1 MNDLALALI
10 MKGKGTGARGAC
22 VQILFSL
29 FSCVTLCRLPT
40 VSGLQQFP
48 LLHGDN
54 NDAGKD

>member
-1 MNDLALALI
+1 MACVALG
-10 MKGKGTGARGAC
+10 KGKGTGARGAC